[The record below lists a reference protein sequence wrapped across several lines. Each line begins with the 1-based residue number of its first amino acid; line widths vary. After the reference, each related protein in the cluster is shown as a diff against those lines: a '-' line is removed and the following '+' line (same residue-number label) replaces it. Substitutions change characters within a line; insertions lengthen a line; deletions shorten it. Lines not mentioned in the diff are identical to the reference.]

1 MIPWF
6 SRLFLYLIVSLLF
19 SGSAAAHEIRPTV
32 VTATFDG
39 TGSYEIELKANLEIL
54 LAGIGPEHQDTDDA
68 PSALQYKSLRALPA
82 PELQSRFMAFAQEWL
97 KGVEIIFDGTRV
109 RPEIAAIEVPP
120 VGDPAFARISIVR
133 LVGQAPAGTRDLV
146 WRYAPA
152 FGSSILRVTPPGDEK
167 PQTQWLKDGAP
178 SKPFTIN
185 AAVSQSTFELLYAY
199 MGLGFIHILPEGLD
213 HILFVLGL
221 YLLSTRLQPLLLQV
235 TAFTLAHSITLALG
249 LYGIVRISPEIV
261 EPLIAASIAYVAI
274 ENMMT
279 TRLHA
284 WRPFIVFGFGLL
296 HGLGFAG
303 VLQEIGLPREE
314 YVAGLVGFN
323 VGVELGQLSVIGL
336 AWLATGLWYRRRPWY
351 RARVVLPASGLIA
364 LTGLYWTA
372 ERLFFA

>member
-1 MIPWF
+1 
-6 SRLFLYLIVSLLF
+6 
-19 SGSAAAHEIRPTV
+19 
-32 VTATFDG
+32 
-39 TGSYEIELKANLEIL
+39 
-54 LAGIGPEHQDTDDA
+54 
-68 PSALQYKSLRALPA
+68 
-82 PELQSRFMAFAQEWL
+82 
-97 KGVEIIFDGTRV
+97 
-109 RPEIAAIEVPP
+109 
-120 VGDPAFARISIVR
+120 
-133 LVGQAPAGTRDLV
+133 
-146 WRYAPA
+146 
-152 FGSSILRVTPPGDEK
+152 GDEK

-221 YLLSTRLQPLLLQV
+221 YLLSTRLQPLLVQV
-235 TAFTLAHSITLALG
+235 TAFTVAHSITLALG

-279 TRLHA
+279 SRLHA